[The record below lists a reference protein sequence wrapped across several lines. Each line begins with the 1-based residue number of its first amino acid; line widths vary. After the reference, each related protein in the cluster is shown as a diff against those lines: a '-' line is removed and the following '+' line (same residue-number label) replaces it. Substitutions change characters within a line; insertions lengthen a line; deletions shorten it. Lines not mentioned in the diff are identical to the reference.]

1 MTRVPIPAN
10 QSLVKRSHVNFQ
22 PAELDQI
29 KACIFRCIRVVAR
42 AFCESELTMLSA
54 IRDGKVNIGTVK
66 DYQGNFCIF
75 IEYQEMQILK
85 PVHAIH

>member
-1 MTRVPIPAN
+1 MTSVPIPAN
-10 QSLVKRSHVNFQ
+10 QSRVKRSHVNFQ

-29 KACIFRCIRVVAR
+29 KACILKCIRVVAR

-54 IRDGKVNIGTVK
+54 IRDGEVDIGTVNN
-66 DYQGNFCIF
+66 YQGKFCIF
-75 IEYQEMQILK
+75 IEYQGMQILK

>member
-1 MTRVPIPAN
+1 MTNVPIPAN

-22 PAELDQI
+22 PVELDRI
-29 KACIFRCIRVVAR
+29 KACIFKCIRVVAR

-54 IRDGKVNIGTVK
+54 IQDGEVDIGTV